1 MYDHDVSVHQSGMD
15 DTGVLLTI
23 GGQTADYAP
32 DDADQNYGNFCIA
45 GLNYETTEIGNAAN
59 STDFN
64 PLPAENET
72 LIPVAE
78 GVGVRVFNV
87 PDPTIG
93 GHQGIRNILTY
104 RTGIRESRWLE
115 QEFNGQTMALPM
127 TGVNPPGV
135 VGLEPLMG
143 TTLILGS
150 NAALAGDPGQTPQQN
165 MELYSEGLPY
175 GGGDPNY
182 G

>member
-1 MYDHDVSVHQSGMD
+1 MTTNGYVSPLPEETPS
-15 DTGVLLTI
+15 LTSI
-23 GGQTADYAP
+23 GGGVGAYAVESE
-32 DDADQNYGNFCIA
+32 DQNYGNFCIA

-64 PLPAENET
+64 PLVAEDST
-72 LIPVAE
+72 LVPVAE
-78 GVGVRVFNV
+78 GVGIRVFNV
-87 PDPTIG
+87 PDPTVG
-93 GHQGIRNILTY
+93 GHQGIANILTY

-135 VGLEPLMG
+135 VGLDPLMG
-143 TTLILGS
+143 TTVILGS

-165 MELYSEGLPY
+165 MELYSQGLPI